1 MNPDLLIEKLTGKI
15 RPGKIRPGH
24 ARVRRAV
31 GRADRIAVGA
41 SVGPDGTATPL
52 ARRLDGAAI
61 RGAIPRRRSPA
72 GRAPN
77 AGSRP

>member
-1 MNPDLLIEKLTGKI
+1 MHPDLLIENPTGENPTGPC
-15 RPGKIRPGH
+15 PGSP
-24 ARVRRAV
+24 AV

-61 RGAIPRRRSPA
+61 PGAISRRRSPP